1 MNEVPSGAQK
11 TTNTITIGI
20 LTCLLRLAVSGV
32 SAMQEEKETDTDT
45 GNAIITVFLTEV
57 RKIIFSNLKESIKT
71 IEL

>member
-11 TTNTITIGI
+11 TTNNITIGI
-20 LTCLLRLAVSGV
+20 LTCLLSLAVSGE
-32 SAMQEEKETDTDT
+32 SAMQEEEETDT